1 MGQPEPPSSLDN
13 SCSVIHD
20 NTLYVYTPEA
30 FLSIRLEEGAEWE
43 ELSYGESVEGA
54 TCVGA
59 SPPDPNAA
67 GFWVVGG
74 AGGSTGL
81 QKYTFSSREW
91 SSPTPRDD
99 VVKDR
104 QHHSSV
110 YIKANDEILVFAGTR
125 DGSAS
130 ATLET
135 FSIDASEPFGVSS
148 HDPNGAPNAVRPY
161 LLRWTDADAVMVGG
175 GAENTKVFLFNPT
188 AGWRDFG
195 ASLADPITK
204 DASQVGA
211 AIAHGSDGSQNF
223 YLFDMSESPNKVTR
237 AVLQDGSGTP
247 ILNSPTLLER
257 SLETRQ
263 DGSAWPSYNDTLAP
277 EATRQNFGM
286 AQGSDGMIVFT
297 GGNDQEPLGMFN
309 GLENKWMNATDLLV
323 EEKVKAL
330 SLSSSSTRTSTSS
343 ASTSTSTSNES
354 SFLSTTMST
363 TTSTSADISSTVSE
377 TAAASTTDAA
387 ASGSNDQGSDDGGLG
402 TGVVLGI
409 TLGSIFA
416 FLVILALA
424 LFCLRRRR
432 LNHHKAAAATGD
444 DGDQDRSVVSEKNP
458 AMFTDIPQKPP
469 PSPGHYRGH
478 NPQGSADSY
487 SSMAILMGRV
497 NPAKGPARKDSSEFG
512 RHSVASIHK
521 YFKSTISKPI
531 PQDDSNPILHDEHN
545 GTSDPAAAEPQSRN
559 RNLAPTNADGTRRSS
574 GWNRYWSGG
583 SSLQILGFGG
593 KRNTSASD
601 QSSQYSQS
609 SAQNPSR
616 KTQDSATV
624 PPLNFEG
631 RTAMQRVNSGS
642 PVVTGHGHKLPFGEG
657 IPVKIERPSS
667 RASSGGYSSG
677 IPESVNE
684 AWDPPGSDAREKSWG
699 HDRAPSS
706 VYNSGFNFGTALGPT
721 DAQRPSPPSGVS
733 QQPQLS
739 MASKSSDMSWLN
751 LGSQNR
757 DQNRYTQWP
766 ATGPSQA

>member
-59 SPPDPNAA
+59 SPPDPDAA

-74 AGGSTGL
+74 VGGSTGL
-81 QKYTFSSREW
+81 QKYTFSSGEW
-91 SSPTPRDD
+91 SSPSPRDD

-135 FSIDASEPFGVSS
+135 FSIDASEPYGVSS

-161 LLRWTDADAVMVGG
+161 LLSWTDADALMVGG

-195 ASLADPITK
+195 ASLADPLTK
-204 DASQVGA
+204 DATQVGA
-211 AIAHGSDGSQNF
+211 ALAHGSDGSQNL

-247 ILNSPTLLER
+247 ILNSPTLFER

-263 DGSAWPSYNDTLAP
+263 DDNAWPSYNDTLAP
-277 EATRQNFGM
+277 ETTRQNFGM

-309 GLENKWMNATDLLV
+309 GLENKWMNATGLLV
-323 EEKVKAL
+323 EEEIKAQ
-330 SLSSSSTRTSTSS
+330 SLSSSSTGTSTTSTSI
-343 ASTSTSTSNES
+343 STSTES
-354 SFLSTTMST
+354 SFMSTTMST
-363 TTSTSADISSTVSE
+363 ATSTSTDISSTLSE
-377 TAAASTTDAA
+377 TAAATTTDAA
-387 ASGSNDQGSDDGGLG
+387 ADGSNDQDSDDGGLG

-424 LFCLRRRR
+424 LFCLRRRK
-432 LNHHKAAAATGD
+432 LKHHKAAGTTGG
-444 DGDQDRSVVSEKNP
+444 DGDQDRSIMPEKNP

-469 PSPGHYRGH
+469 PSPGHFRGH

-487 SSMAILMGRV
+487 SSMAILMGRM
-497 NPAKGPARKDSSEFG
+497 NQPKGSARKGSNESG
-512 RHSVASIHK
+512 RHSVASLHK
-521 YFKSTISKPI
+521 HFKSTISKPI
-531 PQDDSNPILHDEHN
+531 PQDDSNPILGDERN
-545 GTSDPAAAEPQSRN
+545 GTSDPDAMEPQSRN
-559 RNLAPTNADGTRRSS
+559 RNLVPTNADGTRRSS

-609 SAQNPSR
+609 SGQNPSR
-616 KTQDSATV
+616 TTQDSATV
-624 PPLNFEG
+624 PPLNFG
-631 RTAMQRVNSGS
+631 GMTAMNRVNSGS

-684 AWDPPGSDAREKSWG
+684 AWDPTGSDAREKSWG

-706 VYNSGFNFGTALGPT
+706 VYNSGFNFGTALAPS
-721 DAQRPSPPSGVS
+721 DAKRPSPPSGVS

-751 LGSQNR
+751 LGDQNR

-766 ATGPSQA
+766 ATGPSQS